1 MASDDDSR
9 DNVRFADRVSPGS
22 TETLRHELDRPATVE
37 FINVRIYPGAELDL
51 ELVPFGEN
59 REGSNRWPLVTLE
72 GKSHIDG
79 DSDRFE
85 FDVSEPIADGE
96 YIGVEATNQDGAN
109 AYDYAVD
116 YTVEYAGGLRR
127 LVSAAGRVI

>member
-9 DNVRFADRVSPGS
+9 DNVRFADRVSPSS
-22 TETLRHELDRPATVE
+22 TETLRHELKRAATVE

-51 ELVPFGEN
+51 QLVPFGEN
-59 REGSNRWPLVTLE
+59 REGSNRYPLVTLE

-79 DSDRFE
+79 DADRFE
-85 FDVSEPIADGE
+85 FDVSEPVDAGE
-96 YIGVEATNQDGAN
+96 YIGVEATNQDASN

-116 YTVEYAGGLRR
+116 ITVEYAGGLRR
-127 LVSAAGRVI
+127 VISTARSVI